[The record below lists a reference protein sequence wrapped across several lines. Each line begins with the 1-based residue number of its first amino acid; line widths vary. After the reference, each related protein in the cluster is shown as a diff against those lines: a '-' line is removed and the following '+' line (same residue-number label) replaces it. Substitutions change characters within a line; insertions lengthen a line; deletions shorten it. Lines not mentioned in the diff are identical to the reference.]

1 MKRYSAIVMK
11 PFLPGIATSSR
22 NYPGVEKTLAGSCDL
37 QQQQN
42 SNNQENHEE
51 IDTGNGMIGIWL

>member
-1 MKRYSAIVMK
+1 MK

-37 QQQQN
+37 QQQQQN
-42 SNNQENHEE
+42 NNNQENHEE
-51 IDTGNGMIGIWL
+51 MDTGNGMIGTWL